1 MKIKKNFRVGLDAT
15 CITDRPSGAKQRFI
29 GLYSELVSKMQF
41 VDFIIFEPS
50 DSNLKFLK
58 YFKKY
63 RNVSF
68 IKTPIKSKNSK
79 INILKSFFYWRNK
92 TKSLNLDILESFR
105 LPFFNNYYSKS
116 ILTIHDL
123 RFLYWQFSGY
133 KKFFNYL
140 YCKFFLTNVDHFIA
154 VSKTTKNQ
162 LISLLGN
169 RNITVVENGIDIK
182 DFKKIK
188 KYSEN
193 ELKKKY
199 NIDSEF
205 IFTVGHFENRKNFLN
220 LILSMKNINNR
231 KIKLII
237 AGNASSKE
245 EIRLKEKL
253 QNTIYENKLNYRVML
268 LSNLG
273 DEEIKSLYSMSK
285 LFVFPSVYEGFG
297 IPILEAMAFNKK
309 MVLSNI
315 EPFREIIKYD
325 KRYFFDPENIKD
337 ISKKIKMNLNNT
349 NIKRN
354 KYSLS
359 LKSYK
364 YKILASKIY
373 KLYIN
378 LIQKK

>member
-1 MKIKKNFRVGLDAT
+1 
-15 CITDRPSGAKQRFI
+15 
-29 GLYSELVSKMQF
+29 
-41 VDFIIFEPS
+41 
-50 DSNLKFLK
+50 
-58 YFKKY
+58 
-63 RNVSF
+63 
-68 IKTPIKSKNSK
+68 
-79 INILKSFFYWRNK
+79 
-92 TKSLNLDILESFR
+92 
-105 LPFFNNYYSKS
+105 
-116 ILTIHDL
+116 
-123 RFLYWQFSGY
+123 
-133 KKFFNYL
+133 
-140 YCKFFLTNVDHFIA
+140 
-154 VSKTTKNQ
+154 
-162 LISLLGN
+162 
-169 RNITVVENGIDIK
+169 
-182 DFKKIK
+182 
-188 KYSEN
+188 
-193 ELKKKY
+193 
-199 NIDSEF
+199 
-205 IFTVGHFENRKNFLN
+205 
-220 LILSMKNINNR
+220 
-231 KIKLII
+231 
-237 AGNASSKE
+237 
-245 EIRLKEKL
+245 
-253 QNTIYENKLNYRVML
+253 
-268 LSNLG
+268 

>member
-1 MKIKKNFRVGLDAT
+1 MSYLLSVLFPYFFQDVKKIEFEKIKYDLYNRE
-15 CITDRPSGAKQRFI
+15 I
-29 GLYSELVSKMQF
+29 GYESLF
-41 VDFIIFEPS
+41 
-50 DSNLKFLK
+50 
-58 YFKKY
+58 
-63 RNVSF
+63 
-68 IKTPIKSKNSK
+68 
-79 INILKSFFYWRNK
+79 
-92 TKSLNLDILESFR
+92 SLN
-105 LPFFNNYYSKS
+105 Y
-116 ILTIHDL
+116 
-123 RFLYWQFSGY
+123 QV
-133 KKFFNYL
+133 
-140 YCKFFLTNVDHFIA
+140 YCKFFLSKVDHFIA

-188 KYSEN
+188 KNTEN
-193 ELKKKY
+193 KLKKKY
-199 NIDSEF
+199 NIGSEF

-220 LILSMKNINNR
+220 LILSMKNINSQ

-245 EIRLKEKL
+245 EIRLKKKL

-268 LSNLG
+268 LSNVG
-273 DEEIKSLYSMSK
+273 DEEIKSLYSMCK

-297 IPILEAMAFNKK
+297 IPILEAMAYNKK
-309 MVLSNI
+309 IVLSNI
-315 EPFREIIKYD
+315 EPFREIISYD
-325 KRYFFDPENIKD
+325 KRFFFDPENIKD

>member
-1 MKIKKNFRVGLDAT
+1 MKIKKKFKVGLDAT

-29 GLYSELVSKMQF
+29 GLYSELVSKMEF

-68 IKTPIKSKNSK
+68 IKTPIKSKNSI

-105 LPFFNNYYSKS
+105 LPFFNNYYNKS

-123 RFLYWQFSGY
+123 RFLHWQFSGY
-133 KKFFNYL
+133 KKFFKYL
-140 YCKFFLTNVDHFIA
+140 YCKFFLSKVDHFIA

-188 KYSEN
+188 KN
-193 ELKKKY
+193 TVNKLKKKY
-199 NIDSEF
+199 NIGSEF

-220 LILSMKNINNR
+220 LILSMKNISNQ

-245 EIRLKEKL
+245 EIRLKKKL

-268 LSNLG
+268 LSNVG
-273 DEEIKSLYSMSK
+273 DEEIKSLYSMCK

-297 IPILEAMAFNKK
+297 IPILEAMAYNKK
-309 MVLSNI
+309 IVLSNI
-315 EPFREIIKYD
+315 EPFREIISYD
-325 KRYFFDPENIKD
+325 KRFFFDPENIKD

-354 KYSLS
+354 KYSLI
-359 LKSYK
+359 LKSYR

>member
-1 MKIKKNFRVGLDAT
+1 MKIKKKFKVGLDAT
-15 CITDRPSGAKQRFI
+15 CITDRPSGAKQRFV
-29 GLYSELVSKMQF
+29 GLYSEVISKMQF

-68 IKTPIKSKNSK
+68 IKTPIKSKNST

-105 LPFFNNYYSKS
+105 LPFFTNNFNKS
-116 ILTIHDL
+116 ILTIHDV
-123 RFLYWQFSGY
+123 RFLYWQFAGY

-140 YCKFFLTNVDHFIA
+140 YCKIFLTKVDHFIT
-154 VSKTTKNQ
+154 VSKATKNQ
-162 LISLLGN
+162 LISLLGY

-188 KYSEN
+188 KKTEN

-220 LILSMKNINNR
+220 LILSMKDINNQ
-231 KIKLII
+231 KTKLII
-237 AGNASSKE
+237 VGNASSKE
-245 EIRLKEKL
+245 EIRYKEKL
-253 QNTIYENKLNYRVML
+253 QATIYENKLNYRVLL
-268 LSNLG
+268 LSNVNN
-273 DEEIKSLYSMSK
+273 EEIKSLYAMSK
-285 LFVFPSVYEGFG
+285 LFVFPSFYEGFG
-297 IPILEAMAFNKK
+297 IPILEAMAYNKK
-309 MVLSNI
+309 IILSNI
-315 EPFREIIKYD
+315 EPFREIINYD
-325 KRYFFDPENIKD
+325 KRFFFDPDNIKD
-337 ISKKIKMNLNNT
+337 ISKKIKMNLSNT

-354 KYSLS
+354 KYSPN

>member
-1 MKIKKNFRVGLDAT
+1 MKIKKKFKVGLDAT
-15 CITDRPSGAKQRFI
+15 CITDRPSGAKHRFI
-29 GLYSELVSKMQF
+29 GLYSELISKMQF
-41 VDFIIFEPS
+41 VDFIIFQPS

-68 IKTPIKSKNSK
+68 IKTPIKSKNS
-79 INILKSFFYWRNK
+79 IFNILKSFFYWRNI
-92 TKSLNLDILESFR
+92 TKSLNLDVLESFR
-105 LPFFNNYYSKS
+105 LPFFKNHNNKS

-123 RFLYWQFSGY
+123 RFLHWQFSGY

-140 YCKFFLTNVDHFIA
+140 YCKFFLNNVDHFIA

-182 DFKKIK
+182 NFKKYK
-188 KYSEN
+188 KNSEN
-193 ELKKKY
+193 ELKKKI
-199 NIDSEF
+199 NINSEF

-220 LILSMKNINNR
+220 LILSMKNIGNQN
-231 KIKLII
+231 IKLII
-237 AGNASSKE
+237 AGNANSKE
-245 EIRLKEKL
+245 ELRYKEKL
-253 QNTIYENKLNYRVML
+253 QDIIYENKLNYRVML
-268 LSNLG
+268 LSNLS
-273 DEEIKSLYSMSK
+273 DDEIKLLYTMSK

-297 IPILEAMAFNKK
+297 IPILEAMAYNKK

-315 EPFREIIKYD
+315 EPFREIIKFD
-325 KRYFFDPENIKD
+325 KRFFFDPENIED
-337 ISKKIKMNLNNT
+337 ITKKILMNLNNKK
-349 NIKRN
+349 IKRN

-359 LKSYK
+359 LNSYR